1 MQMKDSIYDMLHEIF
16 STTLFLLVEIPDCII
31 QGFGKEKNHFTIVKN
46 VTTNDIYNS
55 NENVIFVTYYIKKM
69 GFNMIIAYE
78 PPGVTKNT

>member
-31 QGFGKEKNHFTIVKN
+31 QGFCKEKITIVKN

>member
-1 MQMKDSIYDMLHEIF
+1 MLHEIF
-16 STTLFLLVEIPDCII
+16 PTTLFLLVEIPDYII
-31 QGFGKEKNHFTIVKN
+31 QGFIVIVRN

-55 NENVIFVTYYIKKM
+55 NKNVIFVTYYIKKM

>member
-1 MQMKDSIYDMLHEIF
+1 MRH
-16 STTLFLLVEIPDCII
+16 
-31 QGFGKEKNHFTIVKN
+31 

>member
-16 STTLFLLVEIPDCII
+16 PTTLFLLVEIPDYII
-31 QGFGKEKNHFTIVKN
+31 QGFIVIVRN

-55 NENVIFVTYYIKKM
+55 NKNVIFVTYYIKKM